1 MRSLAT
7 IFTILS
13 LTGCVPFWH
22 ETEVAINRSDLTVE
36 RINMLSERSF
46 TRDEILQDFGNPT
59 YSTPDDLI
67 FYYQLKA
74 KWVEFWG
81 TPSIP
86 KTKLYDLLM
95 LQFDKESNLLRY
107 EVKNN
112 IQFPQVALSKWAKVG
127 STLPFQE

>member
-1 MRSLAT
+1 MKSLQNMRSLIT
-7 IFTILS
+7 ICTILS

-22 ETEVAINRSDLTVE
+22 ETEVDINRADLTMD
-36 RINMLSERSF
+36 RINELRARTFNRE
-46 TRDEILQDFGNPT
+46 EILQDFGNPT

-74 KWVEFWG
+74 KWVEFFG

-86 KTKLYDLLM
+86 KTKLYDLLF
-95 LQFDKESNLLRY
+95 LQFDEESNLMRY

-112 IQFPQVALSKWAKVG
+112 IQFPQVALSKWAK
-127 STLPFQE
+127 